1 MAMQRLKEAAEK
13 AKIELSSTMKTNINL
28 PFITADA
35 TGPKHLDV
43 DLTRQKFDAL
53 TESLVKAT
61 LVPTQKALD
70 DAGLSINDNSKK
82 VDGFSFTQRLQLGG
96 KMAINS
102 DGSTKAA
109 MKVVT
114 NGPAKIIAYVI
125 SSSGSAE
132 RTFQAATLE
141 NGKYNVFYTEDGIQ
155 GKDAQRVEFAVDAA
169 GTYYFGSASS
179 GMNVYYVEVQPIN

>member
-1 MAMQRLKEAAEK
+1 MTVSNIVIEEKQAEPTPDPEQPEISS
-13 AKIELSSTMKTNINL
+13 KIVVNISDLELETT
-28 PFITADA
+28 T
-35 TGPKHLDV
+35 V
-43 DLTRQKFDAL
+43 D
-53 TESLVKAT
+53 E
-61 LVPTQKALD
+61 LVPGTGIYAAKDLA
-70 DAGLSINDNSKK
+70 INSNSKT
-82 VDGFSFTQRLQLGG
+82 VDGFTFTKRLQLGG

-102 DGSTKAA
+102 DGSVKAT

-125 SSSGSAE
+125 SSSGTAE

-141 NGKYNVFYTEDGIQ
+141 DGQYNVFYTEAGIQ
-155 GKDAQRVEFAVDAA
+155 GKDAQRVEFTVDAA

>member
-1 MAMQRLKEAAEK
+1 MKHTSKILALVLIVMTVLMSLSAFTVSAA
-13 AKIELSSTMKTNINL
+13 STKVVNVSDLT
-28 PFITADA
+28 ITATTDDELVA
-35 TGPKHLDV
+35 GTGIY
-43 DLTRQKFDAL
+43 A
-53 TESLVKAT
+53 S
-61 LVPTQKALD
+61 
-70 DAGLSINDNSKK
+70 AGLSINSNSKE

-102 DGSTKAA
+102 DGSAKAA

-125 SSSGSAE
+125 SSSGTVE

-141 NGKYNVFYTEDGIQ
+141 DGAYKVFYTEEGIQ
-155 GKDAQRVEFAVDAA
+155 GKDAQRVEFTVDAA

-179 GMNVYYVEVQPIN
+179 GMNVYYVEVEPIN